1 MESAYDVPRTEALNK
16 FMEKKS
22 ILKDVLETYF
32 CQGVEMSYDELNQFL
47 KNESFPDRART
58 FKRELADAIIN
69 HKITPEEF
77 QDLTAVDQDSQ
88 EDVDKFL
95 TTEIWDPL
103 YDNEP
108 VRMIY

>member
-1 MESAYDVPRTEALNK
+1 MD
-16 FMEKKS
+16 KKS
-22 ILKDVLETYF
+22 VLKDVLESYF

-47 KNESFPDRART
+47 NNRAFPDRART
-58 FKRELADAIIN
+58 FKRELADAILN
-69 HKITPEEF
+69 HTISPDEF